1 MILTTNLFFFLMHQL
16 AETFLLLVYMIQ
28 ATYKQGCALIL
39 KCRKIKETSI
49 ITKAEGGT
57 KPEKIC
63 ECIDK

>member
-1 MILTTNLFFFLMHQL
+1 MILTTKLFFFIVHQL

-49 ITKAEGGT
+49 ITKAGAT